1 MGKLWIIFFRFLS
14 HWRLLTSIVSAFEA
28 VGSSFIDCLF
38 PWLWN
43 YKGAQVKGGRS
54 TWEKEQSRMQKIRHE
69 IKKGNENDLTI
80 SARQEFYRL
89 WVCVFI
95 FGLLNKKKTFME
107 TFSLTKGLLR
117 PGSGA
122 WNLNAQRRDLV
133 ENTNESPALEM
144 MGILIP
150 YVWGKKDISC
160 LERIYISYR
169 WRGAGQGEAGACVW

>member
-38 PWLWN
+38 LWLWN

-95 FGLLNKKKTFME
+95 FGLLNKKKNFHGNLFPNKGFIE
-107 TFSLTKGLLR
+107 TRFWSVKSQR
-117 PGSGA
+117 PAAGPSGKHKRVPCPGDDGHFDTLCLGEKRCKLFGK
-122 WNLNAQRRDLV
+122 NLH
-133 ENTNESPALEM
+133 
-144 MGILIP
+144 
-150 YVWGKKDISC
+150 
-160 LERIYISYR
+160 
-169 WRGAGQGEAGACVW
+169 